1 MQRRSSPSDGFSF
14 WLPLIGWILLSQA
27 AGGIGAIATS
37 RARDFY
43 LDLARPE
50 WSPPGWL
57 FGPVWTTLYVL
68 MGIAAWVVWR
78 ERGWQGARGALG
90 LFLAQLA
97 LNALWSWLF
106 FAWREGALALAEIIV
121 LAAFIVATMV
131 AFARVRTLAA
141 VLLVPYL
148 AWVLFA
154 TALTFSL
161 WRANPGV
168 L

>member
-1 MQRRSSPSDGFSF
+1 MHDRSTPSRGFAF
-14 WLPLIGWILLSQA
+14 WLPLLGWIVLSQA

-43 LDLARPE
+43 LDLARPA
-50 WSPPGWL
+50 WSPPGWV
-57 FGPVWTTLYVL
+57 FGPVWTVLYVL

-78 ERGWQGARGALG
+78 ERGWKGARGALG

-106 FAWREGALALAEIIV
+106 FAWRQGALALVEIVV

-141 VLLVPYL
+141 ALLVPYL